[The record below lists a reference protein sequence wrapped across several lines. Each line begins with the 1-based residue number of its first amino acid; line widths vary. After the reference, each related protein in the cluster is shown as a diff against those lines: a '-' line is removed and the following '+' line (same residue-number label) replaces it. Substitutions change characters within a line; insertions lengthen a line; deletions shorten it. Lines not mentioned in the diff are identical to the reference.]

1 MLSIRLVAIMALA
14 VAALSC
20 LLVWGAGGRSDREG
34 SVGRS
39 ALPLSRRRPT
49 IRVRRRARVVER
61 SKLES
66 TNADRA
72 LLEAMDR
79 VVAIVT
85 RTAELVPD
93 HVDGVAVD
101 TSFVADVWQRV
112 IRDWP
117 RQGGA
122 PPLRAAR
129 PWLA

>member
-1 MLSIRLVAIMALA
+1 M
-14 VAALSC
+14 
-20 LLVWGAGGRSDREG
+20 
-34 SVGRS
+34 
-39 ALPLSRRRPT
+39 
-49 IRVRRRARVVER
+49 VER
-61 SKLES
+61 SKLAS

-85 RTAELVPD
+85 RTAELVRD

-112 IRDWP
+112 IRDRP

-129 PWLA
+129 PGLA